1 MCHVHREIA
10 SPLAGRHLETDAKA
24 LTKIPVEAEKPRP
37 GSTPTMSVRK
47 AAKTPD
53 ESLPMPISEEGL
65 WYGHTS
71 AVYHWER
78 GGGGGDCG

>member
-1 MCHVHREIA
+1 MHREIA

-24 LTKIPVEAEKPRP
+24 LTKIPVEAEKPR

-53 ESLPMPISEEGL
+53 ESLPMPTSEEGL
-65 WYGHTS
+65 WCGQTS
-71 AVYHWER
+71 AV
-78 GGGGGDCG
+78 